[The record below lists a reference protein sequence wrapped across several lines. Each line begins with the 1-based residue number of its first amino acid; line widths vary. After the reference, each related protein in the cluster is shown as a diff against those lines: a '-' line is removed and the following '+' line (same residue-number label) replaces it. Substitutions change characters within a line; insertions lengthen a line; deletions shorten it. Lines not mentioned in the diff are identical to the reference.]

1 MTATGLSI
9 CKFFKKFKNECSPT
23 FRGLAFPKRKEKY
36 FREKIWIVIAPHF
49 LDISKKP
56 HSIAFKRVVI
66 DCEKM
71 NGLVDSDETVIE
83 KMLDTNQWCYHR
95 KVLM

>member
-1 MTATGLSI
+1 MLTHIQGIS
-9 CKFFKKFKNECSPT
+9 
-23 FRGLAFPKRKEKY
+23 
-36 FREKIWIVIAPHF
+36 
-49 LDISKKP
+49 ISKKKGKIFSRKNLNSNSATLSWYFKKN